1 MTLRPHIE
9 AKKTRIYPVFTM
21 LCDTPDFREFL
32 DLSHYLFTSI
42 AENRRKRGKAMTH
55 VSE

>member
-1 MTLRPHIE
+1 MTLRPPIE
-9 AKKTRIYPVFTM
+9 AKKNRIYPVLTM